1 VKQHELGPSTG
12 ARHKR
17 KRIGRGLGSGHGRTA
32 GKGSKG
38 QLARAGR
45 HIRPGFEGGQNP
57 LIKRLPEKRGFTNIF
72 RVEYDTINITVLN
85 RFEADSEVTP
95 QRFVEEGLVKS
106 LRKPIK
112 ILGNGEL
119 LKPLTVSAHK
129 FTQTARSKIE
139 AAGGMV
145 EEIDSESGT
154 KRH

>member
-1 VKQHELGPSTG
+1 MKQHELAPSVG

-72 RVEYDTINITVLN
+72 RVEYDTINITLLN

-95 QRFVEEGLVKS
+95 QQFVEEGLVKS
-106 LRKPIK
+106 LKKPIK
-112 ILGNGEL
+112 ILGDGEL

-129 FTQTARSKIE
+129 FTQTARTKIE
-139 AAGGMV
+139 AAGGIV

>member
-1 VKQHELGPSTG
+1 MKQHELGPSTG

>member
-95 QRFVEEGLVKS
+95 QRFVDEGLVKS

>member
-1 VKQHELGPSTG
+1 MKQHELAPSTG
-12 ARHKR
+12 PRHKR

>member
-1 VKQHELGPSTG
+1 MKQHELAPPTG

-106 LRKPIK
+106 LKKPIK
-112 ILGNGEL
+112 ILGDGNL

>member
-1 VKQHELGPSTG
+1 MKQHELAPSIG

-95 QRFVEEGLVKS
+95 QRFVDEGLVKS
-106 LRKPIK
+106 LKKPIK

-139 AAGGMV
+139 AAGGIV

>member
-1 VKQHELGPSTG
+1 MKQHELAPSIG

-38 QLARAGR
+38 QKARAGR

-139 AAGGMV
+139 AAGGSGG
-145 EEIDSESGT
+145 EIDSESGT

>member
-1 VKQHELGPSTG
+1 MKQHELAPSTG

>member
-1 VKQHELGPSTG
+1 MKQHELGPSTG

-57 LIKRLPEKRGFTNIF
+57 LIKSLPEKRGFTNIF

>member
-1 VKQHELGPSTG
+1 VKQHELAPSIG

-95 QRFVEEGLVKS
+95 QRFVDEGLVKS
-106 LRKPIK
+106 LKKPIK

-139 AAGGMV
+139 AAGGIV
-145 EEIDSESGT
+145 EEINSESGT

>member
-1 VKQHELGPSTG
+1 MKQHELAPSTG

-72 RVEYDTINITVLN
+72 RVEYETINITVLN

-95 QRFVEEGLVKS
+95 QQFVDEGLVKS
-106 LRKPIK
+106 LKKPIK

-129 FTQTARSKIE
+129 FSQTARSKIE
-139 AAGGMV
+139 AAGGIV
-145 EEIDSESGT
+145 EEINSESGT

>member
-1 VKQHELGPSTG
+1 VKQHELAPSIG
-12 ARHKR
+12 AKHKR

-95 QRFVEEGLVKS
+95 QRFVDKGLVKS
-106 LRKPIK
+106 LKKPIK

-129 FTQTARSKIE
+129 FSQTARSKIE
-139 AAGGMV
+139 AAGGIV
-145 EEIDSESGT
+145 EEINSESGT

>member
-1 VKQHELGPSTG
+1 MKQHELAPSTG

-72 RVEYDTINITVLN
+72 RIEYDTINITVLN

-95 QRFVEEGLVKS
+95 QRFVEEGLIKS
-106 LRKPIK
+106 LKKPIK

-129 FTQTARSKIE
+129 FSQTARSKIE
-139 AAGGMV
+139 AAGGIV
-145 EEIDSESGT
+145 EEINSESGT

>member
-1 VKQHELGPSTG
+1 MKQHELAPSIG

-95 QRFVEEGLVKS
+95 QQFVDEGLVKS
-106 LRKPIK
+106 LKKPIK

>member
-1 VKQHELGPSTG
+1 VKQHELAPSIG

-95 QRFVEEGLVKS
+95 QRFVDEGLVKS

>member
-1 VKQHELGPSTG
+1 MKQHELAPSIG

-95 QRFVEEGLVKS
+95 QRFVDEGLVKS
-106 LRKPIK
+106 LKKPIK

-139 AAGGMV
+139 AAGGIV
-145 EEIDSESGT
+145 EEINSESGT

>member
-1 VKQHELGPSTG
+1 MKQHELGPSTG

-106 LRKPIK
+106 LKKPIK

>member
-1 VKQHELGPSTG
+1 MKQHELAPSTG

-95 QRFVEEGLVKS
+95 QQFVDEGLVKS
-106 LRKPIK
+106 LKKPIK

-145 EEIDSESGT
+145 EEINSESGT